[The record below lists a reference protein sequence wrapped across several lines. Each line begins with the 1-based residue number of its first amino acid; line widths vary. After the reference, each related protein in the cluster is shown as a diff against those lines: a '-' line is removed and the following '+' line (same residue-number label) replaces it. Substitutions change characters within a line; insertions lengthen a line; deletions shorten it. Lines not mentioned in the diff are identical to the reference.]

1 MKRIAVVAMEKQY
14 AKYLRDN
21 LALYL
26 SNYAEFYYYSLS
38 EIEKMDFIEEEFVVI
53 STFTIFQGVKH
64 KMTTQSEL
72 IVVNV
77 TLSREKI
84 KPLYELPMGTRAL
97 LVNFDY
103 RTCVQAITNL
113 YGAGLHNLEL
123 VPYFGEDDYDHT
135 IHLAITPNEV
145 RLVPE
150 RIKKIIDIGESV
162 IDFSCLY
169 HIAERLGVSDVF
181 AAKEGI
187 RAKKIGYFS
196 NFGMERLLGENE
208 SLTERVDTLI
218 KLMKQGIILADIVG
232 NIYTCNEK
240 AQRLLQNRS
249 ELLVGFNISELLP
262 EIKIQSYQKQKK
274 EPRDELICING
285 MNLIISVVQIIVE
298 EEIRGSI
305 ITLDNFEE
313 VEEKQHGIR
322 TRMSSSGHKARYS
335 FSDIIGDSHEIIK
348 TIQIA
353 RRMAK
358 SDSSVMII
366 GESGTGK
373 EIFAQSIHNESL
385 RSHYNFVA
393 VNCAAIPE
401 NLLESEMFGYAEGAF
416 TGAKRGGTVG
426 YFELAHKGTIFL
438 DEIGE
443 MPLNLQSKLLRV
455 IEERQI
461 TKVGSNKQFYVD
473 VRIICATNKNLFGL
487 VEKGEF
493 REDLYYRLNV
503 LPLRL
508 PSLKERKS
516 DIYPIL
522 LHFMKQVGIPLS
534 FTEEAKEALIYY
546 GWRGNIRELRNAV
559 EFLCNLGKEKI
570 ELKDLIFLRETQTVR
585 RSSLMQEEKLGN
597 EVGGEI
603 AEYEKS
609 YILRFGNKIPLMRFV
624 LEELIKA
631 KGDKEFLSR
640 NKLYRK
646 ATERGLSF
654 TEGEIRGMIRSLSEA
669 GFLDSRSGRRG
680 TSILDRG
687 IHLYR
692 SLNKL

>member
-1 MKRIAVVAMEKQY
+1 MKRIAVVAMEKEY
-14 AKYLRDN
+14 AKYLKDN
-21 LALYL
+21 LELYL
-26 SNYAEFYYYSLS
+26 SKYAKFYSYSLS
-38 EIEKMDFIEEEFVVI
+38 EIEEMEFIEEEFVVI

-64 KMTTQSEL
+64 KMTKQSEL

-77 TLSREKI
+77 TLRREKI
-84 KPLYELPMGTRAL
+84 KSLYSLPMGTRAL

-103 RTCVQAITNL
+103 RTCVQTITNL

-123 VPYFGEDDYDHT
+123 VPYFGEGACDPA
-135 IHLAITPNEV
+135 IRLAITPNET
-145 RLVPE
+145 RLVPKE
-150 RIKKIIDIGESV
+150 IEEIIDIGESI
-162 IDFSCLY
+162 IDFNCLY
-169 HIAERLGVSDVF
+169 HIAERLGVSEVF
-181 AAKEGI
+181 AATEGL

-196 NFGMERLLGENE
+196 AFGMERLLGENE

-218 KLMKQGIILADIVG
+218 KLMKQGIILTDIVG

-240 AQRLLQNRS
+240 AERLLKSRS

-262 EIKIQSYQKQKK
+262 EIKIQNYLKQRK
-274 EPRDELICING
+274 EARDELICIDG
-285 MNLIISVVQIIVE
+285 INLIVSVVQIIIAG
-298 EEIRGSI
+298 EIRGNI
-305 ITLDNFEE
+305 ITLDDFEE

-322 TRMSSSGHKARYS
+322 TRMSAFGHKARYG
-335 FSDIIGDSHEIIK
+335 FSDIIGESDEIKK

-358 SDSSVMII
+358 SDSSIMIV

-385 RSHYNFVA
+385 RSAYNFVA

-416 TGAKRGGTVG
+416 TGAKKGGTVG

-473 VRIICATNKNLFGL
+473 VRIICATNKNLFEL
-487 VEKGEF
+487 VEKGKF

-508 PSLKERKS
+508 PALRERKS
-516 DIYPIL
+516 DIYLIL
-522 LHFMKQVGIPLS
+522 LHFMKQSGSSLS
-534 FTEEAKEALIYY
+534 FTEEAKECLLQYR
-546 GWRGNIRELRNAV
+546 WRGNIRELRNAV
-559 EFLCNLGKEKI
+559 EFLCNLEKEKI
-570 ELKDLIFLRETQTVR
+570 EGKDLAFLQETQIAQKR
-585 RSSLMQEEKLGN
+585 
-597 EVGGEI
+597 I
-603 AEYEKS
+603 AEEPKQIGDMTRIALSEHEKN
-609 YILRFGNKIPLMRFV
+609 YVLRFGNRIPLMLFILR
-624 LEELIKA
+624 ELIKA
-631 KGDKEFLSR
+631 KEENLFLSR
-640 NKLYRK
+640 SKLYEIAK
-646 ATERGLSF
+646 ESKILFS
-654 TEGEIRGMIRSLSEA
+654 EGEIRGMIRSLSEF
-669 GFLDSRSGRRG
+669 GFLESRNGRRG
-680 TSILDRG
+680 TTILESGMR
-687 IHLYR
+687 LYR
-692 SLNKL
+692 ALNKL